1 MTAKINPR
9 PPQMTFLFVEFVD
22 TKNPKMILTWMTIIY
37 LNDLYFLII
46 YRSNMSKWIEM
57 SSQQMEVV

>member
-1 MTAKINPR
+1 
-9 PPQMTFLFVEFVD
+9 MTFLFVEIVD

-57 SSQQMEVV
+57 SSQQMKVV

>member
-1 MTAKINPR
+1 
-9 PPQMTFLFVEFVD
+9 MTFLFVEFVD

-57 SSQQMEVV
+57 SSQQMKVV